1 MEHLACTDQLIDVVV
16 APAPAAEA
24 VAEPV
29 PAADSAAL
37 GDNPVDL
44 RKMMADLEYRYIND
58 ALRASEGVVADAAR
72 LLSLQRTTL
81 IEKMRKHGLAKAA

>member
-1 MEHLACTDQLIDVVV
+1 VEE
-16 APAPAAEA
+16 PATAAAEA
-24 VAEPV
+24 PFEGHAPIGEGPI
-29 PAADSAAL
+29 
-37 GDNPVDL
+37 DL
-44 RKMMADLEYRYIND
+44 RKMMADLEYRCIAE

>member
-1 MEHLACTDQLIDVVV
+1 
-16 APAPAAEA
+16 
-24 VAEPV
+24 
-29 PAADSAAL
+29 
-37 GDNPVDL
+37 
-44 RKMMADLEYRYIND
+44 MMSDLEYRCISD